1 MGVKKMINSNEIFE
15 KEYTPHIIKWG
26 MSTTLLGVLLCF
38 GPVAVLYFVYGI
50 MPPWSA
56 IITGTIMQMS
66 VSGVFYVVEPVS
78 YFTILGIPGTYM
90 SFLSGNIGN
99 LRVPCSAIAQDAA
112 DVEKGTPE
120 GSIMSTIGVATSIL
134 VNIILLSIG
143 VLLGTSILSILPKPV
158 YDSLNFLLPAIF
170 GAILGQQ
177 SVKSPKIAAIAIPL
191 GLLMTLLY
199 KNGYLKFLPGIPVYA
214 VIITTIFGTIIIARI
229 LKEKGII

>member
-1 MGVKKMINSNEIFE
+1 MTQNSNVFE
-15 KEYTPHIIKWG
+15 NEYTPYIIKWG
-26 MSTTLLGVLLCF
+26 MSTTLIGVLLSF
-38 GPVAVLYFVYGI
+38 APVAVLYFVYGI

-56 IITGTIMQMS
+56 VITGTIMQVS

-112 DVEKGTPE
+112 GVEKGTPE
-120 GSIMSTIGVATSIL
+120 GSIISTIGVATSVL

-143 VLLGTSILSILPKPV
+143 VALGTSILSMLPKPV

-177 SVKSPKIAAIAIPL
+177 TVKNPKIALIAIPL
-191 GLLMTLLY
+191 GLVMTLLY
-199 KNGYLKFLPGIPVYA
+199 KGGYLKFLPGIPVYA
-214 VIITTIFGTIIIARI
+214 VIIVTIFGTILIARA
-229 LKEKGII
+229 LKQKGLI